1 MLCKH
6 YYESQA
12 TFIVLLYLGGA
23 SKCVFQCGDC
33 VFARG
38 DSERSSLTADSM
50 LIGEVE
56 DGRTPEPL
64 FSSEEEE
71 EGKDTTM
78 YF

>member
-1 MLCKH
+1 M
-6 YYESQA
+6 
-12 TFIVLLYLGGA
+12 
-23 SKCVFQCGDC
+23 CVFQCGDC
-33 VFARG
+33 VFAAG
-38 DSERSSLTADSM
+38 DSERSSLTADSI

-64 FSSEEEE
+64 FSSEEED